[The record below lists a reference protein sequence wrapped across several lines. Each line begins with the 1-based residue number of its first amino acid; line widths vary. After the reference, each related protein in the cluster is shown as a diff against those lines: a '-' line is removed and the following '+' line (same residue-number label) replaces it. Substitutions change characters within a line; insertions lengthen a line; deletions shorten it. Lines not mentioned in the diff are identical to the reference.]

1 MSATIFASGHCLC
14 GAVQFTVSTAP
25 ILSGQCH
32 CDHCQRAS
40 GTGHMSLA
48 FFPET
53 AVNISGNSQS
63 YASPTDTG
71 DTNTRYFCP
80 RCGSRLFGKTT
91 MRPGVLGVAV
101 GAFTQHDWF
110 KVDRIVYNRNKP
122 AWDFMDPSIPTFE
135 EGAPSPAPKP

>member
-1 MSATIFASGHCLC
+1 MSETIFASGHCLC

-53 AVNISGNSQS
+53 AVQISGETQG
-63 YASPTDTG
+63 YASITDTG
-71 DTNTRYFCP
+71 STNTRYFCP
-80 RCGSRLFGKTT
+80 TCGSRLFGKTT
-91 MRPGVLGVAV
+91 MRPGVFGIAV

-110 KVDRIVYNRNKP
+110 KADRIVYNRNKP
-122 AWDFMDPSIPTFE
+122 IWDFMDPSIPTFA
-135 EGAPSPAPKP
+135 EGAPPSIAKS

>member
-1 MSATIFASGHCLC
+1 MSEPIFASGHCLC

-25 ILSGQCH
+25 VLTSQCH

-53 AVNISGNSQS
+53 AVKITGETQN

-71 DTNTRYFCP
+71 GTNTRYFCP
-80 RCGSRLFGKTT
+80 TCGSRLFGKTT

-101 GAFTQHDWF
+101 GAFDQHAWY
-110 KVDRIVYNRNKP
+110 KPDRIVYNRNKP
-122 AWDFMDPSIPTFE
+122 AWDFMDLSVAVFE
-135 EGAPSPAPKP
+135 EGAPPPATKS